1 MDRLKEGIGTGMIK
15 IAICDDKRIFA
26 KKMQRL
32 IDSYCTKKQ
41 ILYEADLYQSGYE
54 LTADPVKMMSYQIEP
69 VIS

>member
-26 KKMQRL
+26 EKMQRL

-41 ILYEADLYQSGYE
+41 ILYEADLYQSGSAF
-54 LTADPVKMMSYQIEP
+54 LRQCDLLQVNADPDR
-69 VIS
+69 